1 MDLMTATLAE
11 RPDLAHLL
19 NDFNPWPRFMQQ
31 DPVGSLYYADPVG
44 MYPGFVQVAID
55 QDHPG
60 QLAAKAYSVPFTWAQ
75 DPAVSL
81 PGDGWDGVILSA
93 ALDRLAGRRGNLIS
107 ALEISIRKD
116 LRGSGLSRV
125 MLAAMRENAAAL
137 GFSSLVA
144 PVRPSEKHL
153 KPAMPITE
161 YAALRR
167 ADGLPADAW
176 LRTHVRAGGT
186 VVGVSPR
193 AMMMAGPV
201 AEWREWTGLPF
212 DTTGPVTV
220 PQALVPVYCDLA
232 QDYAAYCEPCIWVH
246 HRLT

>member
-1 MDLMTATLAE
+1 MDLVTVTVAE

-19 NDFNPWPRFMQQ
+19 NDFNPWPRFMLQ

-44 MYPGFVQVAID
+44 MYPEFVQVAID

-60 QLAAKAYSVPFTWAQ
+60 QLVAKAYSVPFTWDE

-81 PGDGWDGVILSA
+81 PGDGWDGVILTA

-107 ALEISIRKD
+107 ALEISVRKD
-116 LRGSGLSRV
+116 QRGGGLSRV

-153 KPAMPITE
+153 KPAMSIAE

-167 ADGLPADAW
+167 PDGLPVDAW

-186 VVGVSPR
+186 IVGVSPR
-193 AMMMAGPV
+193 AMMMAGSV

-212 DTTGPVTV
+212 DTTGPATV

-232 QDYAAYCEPCIWVH
+232 QDYAAYCEPCIWIH

>member
-1 MDLMTATLAE
+1 MHLRWSASPGRVHARCCSRGRRENAWQNPPSGLRVRQQMRWPQGEWRMDLLTATVAE
-11 RPDLAHLL
+11 RPDLAQLL
-19 NDFNPWPRFMQQ
+19 DDFNPWPRFMHQ

-44 MYPGFVQVAID
+44 MYPEFVLVAID

-60 QLAAKAYSVPFTWAQ
+60 QLVAKAYSVPFTWDE

-93 ALDRLAGRRGNLIS
+93 AADRLAGRRGNLIS

-125 MLAAMRENAAAL
+125 MLGAMRENAAAL

-153 KPAMPITE
+153 KPTMSIAE
-161 YAALRR
+161 YAA
-167 ADGLPADAW
+167 
-176 LRTHVRAGGT
+176 
-186 VVGVSPR
+186 
-193 AMMMAGPV
+193 
-201 AEWREWTGLPF
+201 
-212 DTTGPVTV
+212 
-220 PQALVPVYCDLA
+220 
-232 QDYAAYCEPCIWVH
+232 
-246 HRLT
+246 

>member
-1 MDLMTATLAE
+1 MDLLTVTAAE

-19 NDFNPWPRFMQQ
+19 NDFNSWPRFMHQ

-44 MYPGFVQVAID
+44 MYPEFVQVAID
-55 QDHPG
+55 QDHPSE
-60 QLAAKAYSVPFTWAQ
+60 LVAKAYSVPFTWDE

-81 PGDGWDGVILSA
+81 PGVGWDGVILSA

-107 ALEISIRKD
+107 ALEISVRKD

-125 MLAAMRENAAAL
+125 MLGAMRENAAAL

-153 KPAMPITE
+153 KPAMSITE

-167 ADGLPADAW
+167 ADGLPVDAW

-186 VVGVSPR
+186 IVGVSPR
-193 AMMMAGPV
+193 AMMMAGSV

-212 DTTGPVTV
+212 DTTGPATV
-220 PQALVPVYCDLA
+220 PEALVPVYCDLA
-232 QDYAAYCEPCIWVH
+232 QDYAVYCEPCIWIH

>member
-1 MDLMTATLAE
+1 MDLVTATVAE

-19 NDFNPWPRFMQQ
+19 NDFNSWPRFMHQ

-44 MYPGFVQVAID
+44 MYPEFVQVATD
-55 QDHPG
+55 RDHPG
-60 QLAAKAYSVPFTWAQ
+60 QLVAKAYSVPFTWDK

-81 PGDGWDGVILSA
+81 PGDGWDGVILTA

-107 ALEISIRKD
+107 ALEISVRKD
-116 LRGSGLSRV
+116 LRGRGLSRV
-125 MLAAMRENAAAL
+125 MLGAMRENAAAL
-137 GFSSLVA
+137 GFSNLVA

-153 KPAMPITE
+153 KPAMPIAE

-167 ADGLPADAW
+167 PDGLPADAW
-176 LRTHVRAGGT
+176 LRTHVRAGGMI
-186 VVGVSPR
+186 VGVSPR
-193 AMMMAGPV
+193 AMMMAGSV
-201 AEWREWTGLPF
+201 ADWREWTGLPF
-212 DTTGPVTV
+212 DTTGPATV

-232 QDYAAYCEPCIWVH
+232 QDYAVYCEPCIWIH

>member
-1 MDLMTATLAE
+1 MDLLTVTVAE
-11 RPDLAHLL
+11 RPDLARLL
-19 NDFNPWPRFMQQ
+19 DDFNPWPRFMHQ

-60 QLAAKAYSVPFTWAQ
+60 RLVAKAYSVPFTWDE

-81 PGDGWDGVILSA
+81 PADGWDGAILSA

-107 ALEISIRKD
+107 ALEISVRKD
-116 LRGSGLSRV
+116 LRGSGLSKV

-153 KPAMPITE
+153 KPAMSIAE
-161 YAALRR
+161 YASLRR
-167 ADGLPADAW
+167 PDGLPADAW

-186 VVGVSPR
+186 IVGVAPR
-193 AMMMAGPV
+193 AMMMAGSV

-212 DTTGPVTV
+212 DTTGVVTV
-220 PQALVPVYCDLA
+220 PEALVPVYCDLG

-246 HRLT
+246 HELT